1 MFRGKIV
8 EPHPEFIRRCKKLRS
23 NSKLWLE
30 FFFFFKLSFAKLERW
45 SSAAAAATAA
55 AIDLSFYASD
65 RFN

>member
-30 FFFFFKLSFAKLERW
+30 FFFRKLSFAKLERW
-45 SSAAAAATAA
+45 SSAAAAA
-55 AIDLSFYASD
+55 IDLSVYALA